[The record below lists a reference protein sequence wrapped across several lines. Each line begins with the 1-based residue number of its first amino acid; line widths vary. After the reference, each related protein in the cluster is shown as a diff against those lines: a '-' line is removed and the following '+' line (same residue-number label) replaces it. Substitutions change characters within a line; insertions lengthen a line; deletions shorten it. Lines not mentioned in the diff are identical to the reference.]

1 MEDILL
7 VGGKGGR
14 DWEGETLE
22 AGAVEWRGEQGCRL
36 SQVLVNT
43 TLTYYYFILLKEF
56 CSFLIVFLLCIIN
69 YKIIIVMLL

>member
-1 MEDILL
+1 MEEILL
-7 VGGKGGR
+7 VAGEGGR

-43 TLTYYYFILLKEF
+43 TYYYFILLKEF
-56 CSFLIVFLLCIIN
+56 CGFLIVFLLCIIS
-69 YKIIIVMLL
+69 YKIIVVMLL

>member
-7 VGGKGGR
+7 VEGKGER

-36 SQVLVNT
+36 SQVLVYT

-56 CSFLIVFLLCIIN
+56 CSSVIVFLLCIRN